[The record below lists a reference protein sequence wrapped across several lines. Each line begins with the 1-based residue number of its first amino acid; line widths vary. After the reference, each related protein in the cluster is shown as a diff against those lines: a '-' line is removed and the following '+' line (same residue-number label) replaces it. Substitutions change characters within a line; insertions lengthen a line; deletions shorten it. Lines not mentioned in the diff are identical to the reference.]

1 MTVDIKDFLRKL
13 KEMHTVIE
21 IRHSDKVNTWRSMD
35 DCKENAVRHFGNVL
49 ERRKKRPL
57 CGS

>member
-13 KEMHTVIE
+13 EEMRTVIE
-21 IRHSDKVNTWRSMD
+21 IRHPDKVNAWRSMD
-35 DCKENAVRHFGNVL
+35 DCKENVVRHFGNVL